1 MRDYAKVSPKFW
13 TGETGREIRRL
24 DKEGGSQGASKG
36 VEGALVA
43 LYLMTSPHS
52 NMLGLYYQPIL
63 YMAHETGLGIEGAKK
78 GLQVCIEAGF
88 CAFDEASEMVWVY
101 EMAAYQIANELKA
114 SDLRCKGVQKD
125 YETVQD
131 CPFLDAFFDRYHDAF
146 HLKKRR
152 STKAPSKPH
161 RSQEQEQEQE
171 QEQTHLSLT
180 SESATPAAEQTDE
193 VEQIFGYWQKTMES
207 PKSRLDDKR
216 RKAIKGALAMGYTPR
231 DLCRAIRGC
240 SLTPHNMGQNDRG
253 QRYNGIALIL
263 RSADQIDR
271 FIANDVA
278 PPRANGH
285 ANGVAAQNDAL
296 VAAYLA
302 RGTSQAPSDPLT
314 VDMEH

>member
-1 MRDYAKVSPKFW
+1 MH
-13 TGETGREIRRL
+13 
-24 DKEGGSQGASKG
+24 QQQ
-36 VEGALVA
+36 
-43 LYLMTSPHS
+43 
-52 NMLGLYYQPIL
+52 N
-63 YMAHETGLGIEGAKK
+63 
-78 GLQVCIEAGF
+78 
-88 CAFDEASEMVWVY
+88 
-101 EMAAYQIANELKA
+101 
-114 SDLRCKGVQKD
+114 
-125 YETVQD
+125 
-131 CPFLDAFFDRYHDAF
+131 
-146 HLKKRR
+146 
-152 STKAPSKPH
+152 
-161 RSQEQEQEQE
+161 QEQE

>member
-171 QEQTHLSLT
+171 QEQ
-180 SESATPAAEQTDE
+180 A
-193 VEQIFGYWQKTMES
+193 
-207 PKSRLDDKR
+207 
-216 RKAIKGALAMGYTPR
+216 
-231 DLCRAIRGC
+231 
-240 SLTPHNMGQNDRG
+240 GQ
-253 QRYNGIALIL
+253 
-263 RSADQIDR
+263 
-271 FIANDVA
+271 
-278 PPRANGH
+278 P
-285 ANGVAAQNDAL
+285 
-296 VAAYLA
+296 
-302 RGTSQAPSDPLT
+302 
-314 VDMEH
+314 

>member
-1 MRDYAKVSPKFW
+1 MRDYAKVAPKFW
-13 TGETGREIRRL
+13 TGQTGKDIR
-24 DKEGGSQGASKG
+24 KGGSEG
-36 VEGALVA
+36 VIVA
-43 LYLMTSPHS
+43 LYLMSSPHS
-52 NMLGLYYQPIL
+52 NMLGLFYQPLL
-63 YMAHETGLGIEGAKK
+63 YMAHETGLGIEGSRK
-78 GLQVCIEAGF
+78 GLQVCIDEGF
-88 CAFDEASEMVWVY
+88 CAFDEKSEMVWVY
-101 EMAAYQIANELKA
+101 EMASYQIANELKD
-114 SDLRCKGVQKD
+114 SDLRCKGIQKEYD
-125 YETVQD
+125 ALPV
-131 CPFLDAFFDRYHDAF
+131 CPFLGPFFDRYQAAF

-152 STKAPSKPH
+152 SSDTPFIAPSKPH

-171 QEQTHLSLT
+171 QEQKQEQTHLSLT
-180 SESATPAAEQTDE
+180 SDEQAPPASKADDE
-193 VEQIFGYWQKTMES
+193 IEQIFAYWQKTMDS

-216 RKAIKGALAMGYTPR
+216 RKAIKGAIAMGYSPR

-240 SLTPHNMGQNDRG
+240 SLTPHNMGENDRG

-285 ANGVAAQNDAL
+285 ANGVAAHNDAL